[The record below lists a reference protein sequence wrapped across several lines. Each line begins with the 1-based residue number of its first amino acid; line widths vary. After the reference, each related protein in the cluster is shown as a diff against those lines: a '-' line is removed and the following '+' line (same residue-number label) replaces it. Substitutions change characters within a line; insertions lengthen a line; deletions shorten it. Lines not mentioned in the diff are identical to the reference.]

1 MKKSYLFLLLLI
13 LTILSLFVGVHG
25 VSITG
30 LLEGDE
36 IERMLFIKTRFPRT
50 ISLILAGGMLSVGGK
65 IMQHLMQNKFVSE
78 GTIGMMDSARLGIL
92 IVMIFLPNSSIL
104 TRSFA
109 AFVFAYVGVLLFL
122 SLSKVL
128 PKGDPMILPLT
139 GVMFGNI
146 IGAIATFLAYQFQ
159 VVQNVSSWLQGNF
172 ATVMEGSYELIYVTI
187 PVFILLYFLG
197 YQITIAGLGSELST
211 NLGLNHQ
218 RLQWIVFALVALGSS
233 SVLLMVGAIPF
244 LGVVVPNL
252 VSLFYGDH
260 FKNTMGLT
268 AIFGAIFLL
277 VCDIIARVLIA
288 PYEIPVSV
296 VVGVIGGALFLFLL
310 MRRRQ
315 ARKYPLIG
323 LKLSFYSSCV
333 HYLVRSI

>member
-104 TRSFA
+104 TRSLA

-310 MRRRQ
+310 MRRKQ
-315 ARKYPLIG
+315 A
-323 LKLSFYSSCV
+323 
-333 HYLVRSI
+333 

>member
-13 LTILSLFVGVHG
+13 LTIISLFVGVHG

-109 AFVFAYVGVLLFL
+109 AFVFAYVGVLIFL

-315 ARKYPLIG
+315 A
-323 LKLSFYSSCV
+323 
-333 HYLVRSI
+333 

>member
-233 SVLLMVGAIPF
+233 SVLLLVGAIPF

-315 ARKYPLIG
+315 A
-323 LKLSFYSSCV
+323 
-333 HYLVRSI
+333 

>member
-13 LTILSLFVGVHG
+13 LTIISLFVGVHG

-92 IVMIFLPNSSIL
+92 IVMIFLPNSSVL
-104 TRSFA
+104 TRSLA
-109 AFVFAYVGVLLFL
+109 AFVFAYVGVLIFL

-268 AIFGAIFLL
+268 SIFGAIFLL

-310 MRRRQ
+310 MRRKQ
-315 ARKYPLIG
+315 A
-323 LKLSFYSSCV
+323 
-333 HYLVRSI
+333 

>member
-218 RLQWIVFALVALGSS
+218 RLQWIVFALVTLGSS

-310 MRRRQ
+310 MRRKQ
-315 ARKYPLIG
+315 
-323 LKLSFYSSCV
+323 V
-333 HYLVRSI
+333 

>member
-1 MKKSYLFLLLLI
+1 MKKSYLFLLLLV
-13 LTILSLFVGVHG
+13 LTVISLFVGVHG
-25 VSITG
+25 VSIQG
-30 LLEGDE
+30 LSSGDE
-36 IERMLFIKTRFPRT
+36 VQQMLFIKTRIPRT
-50 ISLILAGGMLSVGGK
+50 ISLVLAGGMLSVGGK

-92 IVMIFLPNSSIL
+92 VVMLFLPNSSIL
-104 TRSFA
+104 TRSMA
-109 AFVFAYVGVLLFL
+109 AFIFAYAGVLLFL
-122 SLSKVL
+122 SLSKIL

-172 ATVMEGSYELIYVTI
+172 ATVMEGSYELIYLTI

-233 SVLLMVGAIPF
+233 SVLIMVGSIPF

-260 FKNTMGLT
+260 LKDTMGLT
-268 AIFGAIFLL
+268 AIFGGIFLL
-277 VCDIIARVLIA
+277 ICDILARVLIA

-310 MRRRQ
+310 MRRKQ
-315 ARKYPLIG
+315 A
-323 LKLSFYSSCV
+323 
-333 HYLVRSI
+333 